1 MTRSPSL
8 VFLLMEKS
16 QLEICVDGKPLTVRH
31 VKVWK
36 LGAGAEFDLK
46 SWTGPEGTAMEADVV
61 DGKMTLT
68 VRMRI
73 EFTNANSAQ

>member
-1 MTRSPSL
+1 VVGKNSVYFMTLDHRP
-8 VFLLMEKS
+8 
-16 QLEICVDGKPLTVRH
+16 EICVDGKALTVRH

-36 LGAGAEFDLK
+36 LSAGAEFDLK

-73 EFTNANSAQ
+73 ESTNANSAQ